1 MSDLSFNKNRF
12 IKTNPATLSKPLPQ
26 NVNNFGRRKVEEIK
40 EDMYLVHKQN
50 KETNNQEKL
59 NGLKKINSFKNWS
72 NK

>member
-12 IKTNPATLSKPLPQ
+12 IKSTPATLSKPLSQ
-26 NVNNFGRRKVEEIK
+26 NVNGFGRRRVEEIK
-40 EDMYLVHKQN
+40 EDMYLARKQN
-50 KETNNQEKL
+50 KETNNQDKL